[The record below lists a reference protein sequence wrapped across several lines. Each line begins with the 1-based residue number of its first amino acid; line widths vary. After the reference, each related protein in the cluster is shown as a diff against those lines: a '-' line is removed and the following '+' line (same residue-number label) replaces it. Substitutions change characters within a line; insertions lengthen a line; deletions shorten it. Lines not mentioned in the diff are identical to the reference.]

1 MAQRIRV
8 SAPHGEDY
16 DIVIERGLLADAERL
31 VNEFGLGG
39 TVAIITS
46 ETILDLYA
54 RPLAQ
59 SLPNAKVL
67 AMADGEQHKNLATF
81 TMLHRQLAEH
91 RCDRKTTVV
100 ALGGGVVGDTAG
112 FVAATYMRG
121 VRLVQVPTTLLSM
134 VDSSVGGKVAVDI
147 PEGKN
152 LVGAFKQPA
161 AVLIDP
167 TVLAT
172 LPPVEYRCGM
182 AEALKHGLL
191 ADVTLLEPRLH
202 APDQIESFLERAIR
216 VKVDVVEQD
225 PFEQGLRQTLN
236 LGHTFGHALEQVS
249 QYAWKHGEAVAVG
262 LVAAARLSSRLKL
275 LDEQTAIQIEDL
287 LAETGLPTY
296 FHQYEPEALWQAMH
310 TDKKWQSGH
319 SRFILLEGMNRAVVH
334 EDIPKEEVI
343 AVLASMR
350 RDE

>member
-8 SAPHGEDY
+8 SAPYGEDY
-16 DIVIERGLLADAERL
+16 DIVIERGILVDAERL
-31 VNEFGLGG
+31 VKEFGLGG
-39 TVAIITS
+39 SVAIITS
-46 ETILDLYA
+46 ETIADLYA

-59 SLPNAKVL
+59 ILPKATVFT
-67 AMADGEQHKNLATF
+67 MADGEQHKNLATF
-81 TMLHRQLAEH
+81 TTLQRQLAEH
-91 RCDRKTTVV
+91 RFDRKSTIL

-161 AVLIDP
+161 TVLIDP
-167 TVLAT
+167 TVLET

-191 ADVTLLEPRLH
+191 ADATLLEPSLH
-202 APDQIESFLERAIR
+202 TPDQIETFLARAIR
-216 VKVDVVEQD
+216 VKVNVVEQD
-225 PFEQGLRQTLN
+225 PFEQGVRQTLN

-262 LVAAARLSSRLKL
+262 LVAASRLSVRLNL
-275 LDEQTAIQIEDL
+275 LDEKTAQQIEAL
-287 LAETGLPTY
+287 LAEIGLPT
-296 FHQYEPEALWQAMH
+296 QYSNHEPEALWQAMH

-319 SRFILLEGMNRAVVH
+319 SRFILLADIHQAIVR
-334 EDIPKEEVI
+334 EDVSKEDVI
-343 AVLASMR
+343 AVLASIR